1 MTREPLFP
9 RWTPPPDP
17 PASVHR
23 PRVWVAIFELPDDET
38 EPEPLLHP
46 IWGKLT
52 AAQME
57 RAGKGLHP
65 TGAKI
70 GRGKCATCLAFRPG
84 AGMACRCAKHRQPI
98 ARNWRACQE
107 KM

>member
-23 PRVWVAIFELPDDET
+23 PRVWVAIFELPDDE
-38 EPEPLLHP
+38 PEPGPKTHP
-46 IWGKLT
+46 VWGNLT
-52 AAQME
+52 PAQRE
-57 RAGKGLHP
+57 RADKGLHP

-70 GRGKCATCLAFRPG
+70 GRGKCVTCLAFRPG
-84 AGMACRCAKHRQPI
+84 AGMACKCAKHRQPI